1 MQTTAQR
8 TAALSLATLAFSAS
22 AALAQGMGGE
32 MKGDKMSKDHMMA
45 DAVEYTIVLKSL
57 WTPSRQP
64 LDYPTGS
71 AHFSGIIGAS
81 HGTAF
86 TLFKE
91 GNTPTPGLERLSEM
105 GAHSPLDAEL
115 KAMVMAGKAGAIVE
129 SGPLK
134 DFSGDSIV
142 ATVRVDAKNPLVS
155 FVAMIAPSP
164 DWFTG
169 LANVNLMQNGMWVTS
184 RTIELHA
191 YDSGGDD
198 GTTYKAADI
207 DTSPKK
213 PISRAS
219 AKHFMPNGTPLAVA
233 VVTITKK

>member
-1 MQTTAQR
+1 MHPALR
-8 TAALSLATLAFSAS
+8 FSARSLMALSV
-22 AALAQGMGGE
+22 AAGAAAAQSDMGRE
-32 MKGDKMSKDHMMA
+32 MNKSDKMAMGDGA
-45 DAVEYTIVLKSL
+45 DYTIVVKSL
-57 WTPSRQP
+57 WTPARQP
-64 LDYPTGS
+64 LDYPAGS

-81 HGTAF
+81 HGASF
-86 TLFKE
+86 TLFRE
-91 GNTPTPGLERLSEM
+91 GNKPTPGLERLSEM

-115 KAMVMAGKAGAIVE
+115 RAVVTAGKAGSIVE

-134 DFSGDSIV
+134 NFASDSIV
-142 ATVRVDAKNPLVS
+142 ATVHVDAKNPMLS

-169 LANVNLMQNGMWVTS
+169 LANLNLMENGTWVTA

-198 GTTYKAADI
+198 GTTYKAADV
-207 DTSPKK
+207 DNNPKK
-213 PISRAS
+213 PVSRAS
-219 AKHFMPNGTPLAVA
+219 AKHFAPNGAPLAVA